1 MIHVGQCLTWG
12 GQNREEVV
20 RGTYREGAKGSGNI
34 LVLKLLVLTLNI
46 CTHADTYSLNTRS
59 H

>member
-20 RGTYREGAKGSGNI
+20 GGTYREGAKGSGNI

-46 CTHADTYSLNTRS
+46 CTHADTHSLNT
-59 H
+59 